1 MNTSQLTTEELLE
14 LYPDLPMENSP
25 FACRAYWD
33 KNYQAWHEAANGSPA
48 ACRPIHA
55 ALLRVRQTL
64 IDHHT
69 KMITSHKCANC
80 ARFDHESIMDTIFC
94 SYMVDG
100 LVAPEFRYLLG
111 SDTINPNS
119 GCNQFVLN
127 TDITA
132 LSLGTTT

>member
-14 LYPDLPMENSP
+14 LYPELSMDNSP
-25 FACRAYWD
+25 FTCKKYWD
-33 KNYQAWHEAANGSPA
+33 INYQKWHDDSDKW
-48 ACRPIHA
+48 RIILD

-69 KMITSHKCANC
+69 KMITSHKCVNC
-80 ARFDHESIMDTIFC
+80 ARFNHESDMDTIFC
-94 SYMVDG
+94 PFMVDG
-100 LVAPEFRYLLG
+100 LVDPEFRYLLG
-111 SDTINPNS
+111 SDTIDPNS

-132 LSLGTTT
+132 LFLGTTT